1 MSSSC
6 PRLSISPFSGGR
18 EEEIVERRG
27 GGGRGSFFPFAVS
40 PFHIFL
46 SPFPQ
51 KPLTLRQGF
60 WAPDFGYLDTGQ
72 QPCCSCFC
80 FCTVKLHVPICSHC
94 SALQWMQKKTKQNQT
109 KFLLV
114 VQKLI
119 EPACEMNLYFYDWLL
134 AYVAMVPLIL
144 LERSPNC
151 PQVMLVYLH
160 LLSYLVF

>member
-1 MSSSC
+1 MNAT
-6 PRLSISPFSGGR
+6 
-18 EEEIVERRG
+18 E
-27 GGGRGSFFPFAVS
+27 
-40 PFHIFL
+40 
-46 SPFPQ
+46 
-51 KPLTLRQGF
+51 
-60 WAPDFGYLDTGQ
+60 
-72 QPCCSCFC
+72 
-80 FCTVKLHVPICSHC
+80 
-94 SALQWMQKKTKQNQT
+94 TKQNQT

-119 EPACEMNLYFYDWLL
+119 EPACEMNLYFYDWRL